1 MPRVSLEEVSIQLG
15 LPARALHS
23 LPGRF
28 SQTVGSSSFTKGSV
42 CGLEKWAPPVHYR
55 GVCVNCQLPAGA
67 ATAARGV
74 TAHGA
79 VLTSDGRGAESLTSL
94 APPPPL
100 LVFVSNPHSLLASL
114 QPVHP
119 AGPVLCSFSRPPPL
133 LPHPRPPLPAA
144 LAWRR
149 TLAWLWG
156 GCPPSTASGA
166 PPLAVSPCLH
176 FYVTVPLPGAF
187 PAPPPPRC
195 PLSPSAAPA
204 PLSGQ

>member
-1 MPRVSLEEVSIQLG
+1 MPGVSLEEVSIQLG

-28 SQTVGSSSFTKGSV
+28 SQTVASSSFTKGSV

-55 GVCVNCQLPAGA
+55 GVCVNGQLPAGA

-74 TAHGA
+74 AAHGA

-119 AGPVLCSFSRPPPL
+119 ALLL
-133 LPHPRPPLPAA
+133 LPASTPSSPPTPSSSCCLGLETKPGLALGWLPSQHCLWGPAA
-144 LAWRR
+144 GCLSLS
-149 TLAWLWG
+149 TLLCC
-156 GCPPSTASGA
+156 CPPSWS
-166 PPLAVSPCLH
+166 
-176 FYVTVPLPGAF
+176 F
-187 PAPPPPRC
+187 PSSPPPRC